1 MPFFGKGGGSHNS
14 HDMRLSGMSIMGLL
28 ISPSLRNYTT
38 NIGIRRGST
47 PMYASMFWF
56 NLAGDPPFFSV
67 GETLDFMML
76 T

>member
-1 MPFFGKGGGSHNS
+1 MPSFEKGEGLHNS
-14 HDMRLSGMSIMGLL
+14 NEMRLSGMAGMGLL